1 MIYLIV
7 VILLQGVP
15 KFAYQPADS
24 MVECQEMKGY
34 VDAEIAKH
42 PESIVIYDQCVEAE
56 AKDS

>member
-34 VDAEIAKH
+34 VDDEIAKH
-42 PESIVIYDQCVEAE
+42 PDAIVIYDKCVEAE
-56 AKDS
+56 AKAS